1 MPELT
6 GNDYRSFL
14 KYFSNSCPELREK
27 FPKEFVWSLIRSPFG
42 MIKPQ
47 DMSDLDFDQF
57 REIEHYWLV
66 KKGFIQVPTGKISF
80 IQPKSGLLLIKPK
93 ELLKLEVVDSN
104 TTKIYWKEQGFECSL
119 NVFGSL
125 ESVKN
130 RLNTI
135 NK

>member
-14 KYFSNSCPELREK
+14 KYFSTGHPELREK

-47 DMSDLDFDQF
+47 DMSDLDFDHF

-66 KKGFIQVPTGKISF
+66 KEGFIQVLAGKISF
-80 IQPKSGLLLIKPK
+80 IQPKSGLVFLRPENI
-93 ELLKLEVVDSN
+93 LKMEIFDSN
-104 TTKIYWKEQGFECSL
+104 TTKFYLKEPGDSYAI

-130 RLNTI
+130 RLDTI
-135 NK
+135 NG